1 MVYKSLFFCFILIF
15 APESLDYVDMS
26 EKANFE
32 RAELLIGTD
41 AMRRMNAARVILLG
55 VGGVGSWCAESLIRS
70 GVRHLTLVDSD
81 CVSETNINRQLP
93 ATTLTVGEA
102 KVNVLKKRLL
112 EINPEAEITA
122 IQEMYNAYTS
132 ASFHLESYD
141 YILDAIDSLE
151 EKTHLIRTATQT
163 DAVFFSSM
171 GAALKMDPS
180 RIRMAEFWKIQGCPL
195 AAALR
200 RKLKKGQLPGKKFV
214 CVFSD
219 EVLDNRGALPDAV
232 ISSSGWDARKARI
245 NGTLAYITAIFGFT
259 LSSLVIR
266 DIYTSVN
273 TK

>member
-1 MVYKSLFFCFILIF
+1 
-15 APESLDYVDMS
+15 MS
-26 EKANFE
+26 GKANFE
-32 RAELLIGTD
+32 RTELLIGSD

-70 GVRHLTLVDSD
+70 GIRHLTLVDSD
-81 CVSETNINRQLP
+81 RVSETNINRQLP

-102 KVNVLKKRLL
+102 KVDVLKKRLL

-122 IQEMYNAYTS
+122 VEGMYNAET
-132 ASFHLESYD
+132 AISFQLDSYD

-180 RIRMAEFWKIQGCPL
+180 RIRTTEFWKVQGCPL

-200 RKLKKGQLPGKKFV
+200 RKLKKGELPGKKFV

-219 EVLDNRGALPDAV
+219 EVLDNRGALPDAAPPL
-232 ISSSGWDARKARI
+232 SGWDARKARI
-245 NGTLAYITAIFGFT
+245 NGTLAHITAIFGFT
-259 LSSLVIR
+259 LAGLVVK
-266 DIYTSVN
+266 DIYASID